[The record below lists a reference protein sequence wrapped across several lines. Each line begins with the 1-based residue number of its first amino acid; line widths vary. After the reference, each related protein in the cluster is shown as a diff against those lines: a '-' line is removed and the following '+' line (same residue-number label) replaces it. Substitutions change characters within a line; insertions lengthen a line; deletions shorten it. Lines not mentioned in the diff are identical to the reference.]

1 MFFFFLFFWNVQK
14 SQDRG
19 KEDFSKSVDAFN
31 WSFIKFGGSVFISEL
46 WSLEKSIS
54 YSLQCWNFCWSS
66 SPLGFCSLRAA
77 GTAQGGLSQPPHCA
91 CDIRCVGHNQNTW
104 EVTEISNTCLLLY
117 LLIISIM
124 VFIFFNDAFWKKIF
138 PWIKSDIFERKLGG
152 EKKKTNK
159 QILLLA
165 TITNTLLSVLMQG
178 DYMKVWNKDL
188 SLALSTALSWLS

>member
-1 MFFFFLFFWNVQK
+1 MQK

-152 EKKKTNK
+152 EKKKNQQTDFAVGYHNK
-159 QILLLA
+159 YATFSPNARRLHEGLKQGPFISSQHSSLL
-165 TITNTLLSVLMQG
+165 TELMG
-178 DYMKVWNKDL
+178 
-188 SLALSTALSWLS
+188 